1 MLLECDQCVF
11 FYLKFKGW
19 LVNKEFYV
27 IMLEAKKKTC
37 YFFFQTL
44 NLLAERKQSCAL
56 KQ

>member
-27 IMLEAKKKTC
+27 IMLEAKKK
-37 YFFFQTL
+37 
-44 NLLAERKQSCAL
+44 LATFSFRH
-56 KQ
+56 